1 MLADSNHFNNLP
13 LPLYPD
19 AKEVS
24 IYEQYI
30 KSSDT
35 VLLLGY
41 TKQLINLSTKAIDL
55 NPIND
60 KIIKQDWFSVNEH
73 YDVIIGDGVLNL
85 VGGELVTHLSK
96 YCNTLI
102 IRFFTD
108 KIEGMK
114 YATYFKSNTS
124 FLLPDIIIDT
134 NPSCKI
140 LIWNCKQ

>member
-1 MLADSNHFNNLP
+1 MISDSNHFNNLP

-19 AKEVS
+19 PKEVS
-24 IYEQYI
+24 IYEQYTT
-30 KSSDT
+30 SSNNI
-35 VLLLGY
+35 LLLGY
-41 TKQLINLSTKAIDL
+41 TKQLIHLSTKAIDL

-60 KIIKQDWFSVNEH
+60 TIIKQDWFSVNEH
-73 YDVIIGDGVLNL
+73 YDIIIGDGVLNL

-114 YATYFKSNTS
+114 YATNFKFNTS
-124 FLLPDIIIDT
+124 FLLPDVIIDT

-140 LIWNCKQ
+140 LIWHFRT

>member
-1 MLADSNHFNNLP
+1 MISDSNHFNNLP

-19 AKEVS
+19 PKEVS
-24 IYEQYI
+24 IYEQYTT
-30 KSSDT
+30 SSNN

-41 TKQLINLSTKAIDL
+41 TKQLIHLSTKAIDL

-60 KIIKQDWFSVNEH
+60 TIIKQDWFSVNEH
-73 YDVIIGDGVLNL
+73 YDIIIGDGVLNL

-114 YATYFKSNTS
+114 YATNFKFNTS
-124 FLLPDIIIDT
+124 FLLPDVIIDT

-140 LIWNCKQ
+140 LIWHFRT

>member
-1 MLADSNHFNNLP
+1 MLSDSNHFNNLP

-19 AKEVS
+19 PKEVS
-24 IYEQYI
+24 IYEQYTT
-30 KSSDT
+30 SSNNI
-35 VLLLGY
+35 LLLGY
-41 TKQLINLSTKAIDL
+41 TKQLIHLSTKAIDL

-60 KIIKQDWFSVNEH
+60 TIIKQDWFSVNEH
-73 YDVIIGDGVLNL
+73 YDIIIGDGVLNL

-114 YATYFKSNTS
+114 YATNFKFNTS
-124 FLLPDIIIDT
+124 FLLPDVIIDT

-140 LIWNCKQ
+140 LIWHFRT

>member
-1 MLADSNHFNNLP
+1 MLSDSNHFNNLP

-24 IYEQYI
+24 IYEQYTT
-30 KSSDT
+30 SSNN

-41 TKQLINLSTKAIDL
+41 TKQLIHLSTKAIDL

-60 KIIKQDWFSVNEH
+60 TIIKQDWFSVNEH
-73 YDVIIGDGVLNL
+73 YDIIIGDGVLNL

-114 YATYFKSNTS
+114 YATNFKFNTS
-124 FLLPDIIIDT
+124 FLLPDVIIDT

-140 LIWNCKQ
+140 LIWHFRT

>member
-1 MLADSNHFNNLP
+1 MLNDSNHFNNLP
-13 LPLYPD
+13 LPLYPNT
-19 AKEVS
+19 KEVS

-30 KSSDT
+30 NPQNT

-41 TKQLINLSTKAIDL
+41 TKQLIHLSTKAIDL

-60 KIIKQDWFSVNEH
+60 TIIKQDWFSVNEH

-108 KIEGMK
+108 HIDGMK
-114 YATYFKSNTS
+114 YATHFKFNTS
-124 FLLPDIIIDT
+124 FLLPDAIIDT

-140 LIWNCKQ
+140 LIWHFKH